1 MTTTS
6 RAETRKRGTNMSE
19 NTTTTTTTTTTTM
32 AATVDQ
38 KTMLRWMRVLS
49 RSDATSRN
57 FARRL
62 AMAAARQAVESGRLG
77 YANAV
82 HAAFR
87 QLSTTIWAGKFARFM
102 ALATGGRVLEQDAR
116 GRMTM
121 MVDYD
126 AAACMQTPPDVFKA
140 TGERFGWR
148 EDVEKVKAGKR
159 AGRDWLRA
167 APELNFDEVQAAPK
181 PDGKSDA
188 EKRLDALRKAVQS
201 AEKHREKWVGTRGGK
216 ELAEAIRLLT
226 NGLPG
231 IFAPSND

>member
-19 NTTTTTTTTTTTM
+19 NTTTTTTTTT
-32 AATVDQ
+32 AATIDQ

-49 RSDATSRN
+49 RSDATARN

-102 ALATGGRVLEQDAR
+102 ALVTGGRVLEQDAK
-116 GRMTM
+116 GRITM
-121 MVDYD
+121 MIDYD
-126 AAACMQTPPDVFKA
+126 AAACVQTSPDVFKA

-148 EDVEKVKAGKR
+148 EDAEKAKAGKR

-188 EKRLDALRKAVQS
+188 EKRLAALRKIVQT
-201 AEKHREKWVGTRGGK
+201 ANKHREKWIGTRGGK
-216 ELAEAIRLLT
+216 ELAEAIRVLT
-226 NGLPG
+226 NELPG

>member
-1 MTTTS
+1 M
-6 RAETRKRGTNMSE
+6 ND
-19 NTTTTTTTTTTTM
+19 TTTTTTT

-49 RSDATSRN
+49 RSDATACN

-62 AMAAARQAVESGRLG
+62 ALAAARQAVESGRLG

-82 HAAFR
+82 HEAFR
-87 QLSTTIWAGKFARFM
+87 QSSNSAWPTKFARFM
-102 ALATGGRVLEQDAR
+102 ALATGGRVLEQDAK
-116 GRMTM
+116 GRIAM

-126 AAACMQTPPDVFKA
+126 AAACVQTSPDVFKA
-140 TGERFGWR
+140 TGMRFRWR
-148 EDVEKVKAGKR
+148 EDAEKAKAGKR

-167 APELNFDEVQAAPK
+167 ASELNFDEVQAAPK

-188 EKRLDALRKAVQS
+188 EKRLEALRKTVQT
-201 AEKHREKWVGTRGGK
+201 ANKHREKWIGTRGGK
-216 ELAEAIRLLT
+216 ELAEAIRVLT
-226 NGLPG
+226 SGLPG